1 MRLVIRIQVIW
12 WKRFITCL
20 KNLVKKRSVL
30 RWKCCIKNL
39 KTTIRRWIL
48 HRSSVI
54 SLPKCSFF
62 EFNFVP
68 LQPKAAKFHLN
79 TYFPIM
85 GKLMLL
91 LYFILSVFPA
101 DATENRRH
109 IHVVR
114 RGSKKSHRGD
124 TVAKIWI
131 EENGEKKIEVA
142 WSELTADEEA
152 LIIETIDKHW
162 DELNRMIDDVFA
174 GKKITIKRI
183 K

>member
-1 MRLVIRIQVIW
+1 
-12 WKRFITCL
+12 
-20 KNLVKKRSVL
+20 
-30 RWKCCIKNL
+30 
-39 KTTIRRWIL
+39 
-48 HRSSVI
+48 
-54 SLPKCSFF
+54 
-62 EFNFVP
+62 
-68 LQPKAAKFHLN
+68 
-79 TYFPIM
+79 M

-152 LIIETIDKHW
+152 LIIQTIDKHW

-174 GKKITIKRI
+174 GKKIKIKRI

>member
-1 MRLVIRIQVIW
+1 
-12 WKRFITCL
+12 
-20 KNLVKKRSVL
+20 
-30 RWKCCIKNL
+30 
-39 KTTIRRWIL
+39 
-48 HRSSVI
+48 
-54 SLPKCSFF
+54 
-62 EFNFVP
+62 
-68 LQPKAAKFHLN
+68 
-79 TYFPIM
+79 M

-131 EENGEKKIEVA
+131 EENGAKKIEVA
-142 WSELTADEEA
+142 WSMLTAPEEQMIVEA
-152 LIIETIDKHW
+152 IDQHW
-162 DELNRMIDDVFA
+162 EELNNLIDQVFE
-174 GKKITIKRI
+174 GKKIQVKRI

>member
-1 MRLVIRIQVIW
+1 
-12 WKRFITCL
+12 
-20 KNLVKKRSVL
+20 
-30 RWKCCIKNL
+30 
-39 KTTIRRWIL
+39 
-48 HRSSVI
+48 
-54 SLPKCSFF
+54 
-62 EFNFVP
+62 
-68 LQPKAAKFHLN
+68 
-79 TYFPIM
+79 M
-85 GKLMLL
+85 GKLMIL

-131 EENGEKKIEVA
+131 EENGQKKIEIA
-142 WSELTADEEA
+142 WSELSADEEA
-152 LIIETIDKHW
+152 LIIQAIDDNW

-174 GKKITIKRI
+174 GKKIQIKRI

>member
-1 MRLVIRIQVIW
+1 
-12 WKRFITCL
+12 
-20 KNLVKKRSVL
+20 
-30 RWKCCIKNL
+30 
-39 KTTIRRWIL
+39 
-48 HRSSVI
+48 
-54 SLPKCSFF
+54 
-62 EFNFVP
+62 
-68 LQPKAAKFHLN
+68 
-79 TYFPIM
+79 
-85 GKLMLL
+85 MLL

-124 TVAKIWI
+124 TVAKLWI

-152 LIIETIDKHW
+152 LIIQSIDKNW
-162 DELNRMIDDVFA
+162 DELNSMIDDVFA
-174 GKKITIKRI
+174 GKKIKIKRI